1 MGMFKL
7 QLRTTPKGF
16 EKLGEIRA
24 RLQDFSVPF
33 ASIIQEWAK
42 GNARKFARSAGA
54 ELTGADQQLTTWAP
68 VTEAYYKQK
77 HGPVIRGERT
87 LYPDWLMVRTG
98 ALRAALGTSGAFA
111 EYISAKTASFGTPLD
126 TDAAMAAWG
135 NRKKRPTIFLDRT
148 DRGVIRREMQRYLS
162 MGEGYKQMLWAISG
176 GKAAIMRMNKEMNVA
191 FAQTLRV

>member
-16 EKLGEIRA
+16 ERLEEIRA

-42 GNARKFARSAGA
+42 GNARKFERSAGA
-54 ELTGADQQLTTWAP
+54 ELTGADQQLVTWEP
-68 VTEAYYKQK
+68 VTKAYYKQK
-77 HGPVIRGERT
+77 HGPIMRGERT

-98 ALRAALGTSGAFA
+98 ALRAALGDTSGFA
-111 EYISAKTASFGTPLD
+111 EYVSAKMASFGTPLD
-126 TDAAMAAWG
+126 PDVAMAASG
-135 NRKKRPTIFLDRT
+135 NREKRPTIFLDRT

-162 MGEGYKQMLWAISG
+162 MGEGYKAALRAISG
-176 GKAAIMRMNKEMNVA
+176 SKAALMRESWELTVA
-191 FAQTLRV
+191 FAQTIR